1 MSGGEKNDYELA
13 EEMLNEADS
22 DISADDL
29 TRGTEVYEEIDEE
42 AEAESDDYG
51 VRELDFEPE
60 ADYRSHFD
68 YDQVS
73 DAHISEDDY

>member
-1 MSGGEKNDYELA
+1 
-13 EEMLNEADS
+13 MLNEADS

>member
-1 MSGGEKNDYELA
+1 MPGGEKNDYELA